1 VNEFFRCAKE
11 RLDKDPNLAIILFSS
26 NEGIKKLILDPT
38 THHRFLRLHALPAC
52 GQDELVLCLS
62 EMLQTAQIKSS
73 GSQDAVTFLFQELDT
88 KTMAALS
95 ADTALLQS
103 LVGRV
108 VAMVPQRYAFSLRFW
123 DFLLCTVRCEEVDE
137 DKEVV
142 CKVMKTLSSVRF
154 MQRVVQ
160 QLDLEASGA
169 FRDYAL
175 AHSPQLEPE
184 DDAKLVKWVA
194 SAAASPGPV
203 PYVPEGFPSRLALLQ
218 SLKAVDRGFVD
229 KMIGSTLDK
238 CKVTL
243 LELKAEPAPAGVS
256 PAPPICLSSL
266 TWL

>member
-1 VNEFFRCAKE
+1 
-11 RLDKDPNLAIILFSS
+11 
-26 NEGIKKLILDPT
+26 
-38 THHRFLRLHALPAC
+38 
-52 GQDELVLCLS
+52 
-62 EMLQTAQIKSS
+62 MLQQAQIKSS
-73 GSQDAVTFLFQELDT
+73 GSQDAVTFLSQELDT
-88 KTMAALS
+88 KTVAALS

-123 DFLLCTVRCEEVDE
+123 DFLLCKVRCEKVDE

-154 MQRVVQ
+154 MQTVVQ

-175 AHSPQLEPE
+175 AQSPELEPE
-184 DDAKLVKWVA
+184 DNAKLVKWVA
-194 SAAASPGPV
+194 LAATSPGPV
-203 PYVPEGFPSRLALLQ
+203 PYVSEGFPSRLALLQ
-218 SLKAVDRGFVD
+218 ALKAVDRVFVD

-243 LELKAEPAPAGVS
+243 LELKAEVGIPGM
-256 PAPPICLSSL
+256 SSL
-266 TWL
+266 P